1 MTLKNTK
8 GYVIIESISDGDKL
22 TQQSEC
28 SVFEKNDAVIVFY
41 NETEDSLAADVK
53 STLRI
58 NGDSVNLVRKGSYRA
73 NMLFEK
79 GLEVGF
85 RYHMPYGYIDMRLK
99 TSGVAVKKEKD
110 RITVK
115 LDYELFNGSET
126 TKNTMNI
133 TIEMRN

>member
-1 MTLKNTK
+1 
-8 GYVIIESISDGDKL
+8 
-22 TQQSEC
+22 
-28 SVFEKNDAVIVFY
+28 
-41 NETEDSLAADVK
+41 
-53 STLRI
+53 
-58 NGDSVNLVRKGSYRA
+58 
-73 NMLFEK
+73 
-79 GLEVGF
+79 
-85 RYHMPYGYIDMRLK
+85 MPYGYIDMRLK